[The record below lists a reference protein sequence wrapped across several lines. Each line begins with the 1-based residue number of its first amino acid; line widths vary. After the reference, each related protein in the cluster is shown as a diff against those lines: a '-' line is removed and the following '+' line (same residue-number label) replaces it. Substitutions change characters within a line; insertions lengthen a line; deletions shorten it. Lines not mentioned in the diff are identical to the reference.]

1 MYKDKLMFM
10 EGDAGGGFGGDG
22 GSDAG
27 GDTGGGQDV
36 STRGTAVFEGE
47 SGEPH
52 APEPQRQPQQ
62 VAPAAPQVNAR
73 ELAAEFGQVIGQ
85 HFQPPPKE
93 ISQAEAK
100 RLLNIWEPT
109 KEWLAKYDNIE
120 TRDQAIAEQRDGL
133 IKQADTLMRYRMGE
147 MQRAMEERFSPALQ
161 HMQAEQARAGEW
173 RFSQAFPQ
181 LNKVELR
188 PLLFSVAQSILASG
202 ARFSGEAELFTAIA
216 RGVESVIKVS
226 NPQFSLEANGN
237 GGRGVAV
244 PQVGKR
250 TGPTAGSIPVTTP
263 GAGGSGGTKGTG
275 PPKPRGLAIFDP

>member
-1 MYKDKLMFM
+1 MYKNRLMFM

-27 GDTGGGQDV
+27 AGTDV
-36 STRGTAVFEGE
+36 SRGTAVFEGE
-47 SGEPH
+47 SAEPH
-52 APEPQRQPQQ
+52 APEPQQERQQ
-62 VAPAAPQVNAR
+62 VPAAPQVNAR

-85 HFQPPPKE
+85 HFQPPRKE
-93 ISQAEAK
+93 LSQEEAK
-100 RLLNIWEPT
+100 RLLNFWEPT

-120 TRDQAIAEQRDGL
+120 TREQAIAEQRDGL
-133 IKQADTLMRYRMGE
+133 MKQADTIMRYRMGE
-147 MQRAMEERFSPALQ
+147 MQRMMEERYSPVVTY
-161 HMQAEQARAGEW
+161 MQQQEAQAGEQ
-173 RFSQAFPQ
+173 RFAQAFPQ

-188 PLLFSVAQSILASG
+188 PLLFSVAQSMLASG
-202 ARFSGEAELFTAIA
+202 AQFRGEPELFTAIA

-263 GAGGSGGTKGTG
+263 GAGGSGGAKGTG